1 MAITLPKENTRDN
14 DNNKFIGIKLPL
26 GKSDGAEG
34 YFASTEITIDAVKE
48 NIRNLL
54 RTKHGERVFQPSIGT
69 PLDNFLFENIN
80 DDMISMIDDEIR
92 STFSRWMPFITIA
105 RLDIGNV
112 NNENKLNLNME
123 FFLNRN
129 PNALESIQI
138 DFG

>member
-54 RTKHGERVFQPSIGT
+54 RY
-69 PLDNFLFENIN
+69 
-80 DDMISMIDDEIR
+80 
-92 STFSRWMPFITIA
+92 
-105 RLDIGNV
+105 
-112 NNENKLNLNME
+112 
-123 FFLNRN
+123 
-129 PNALESIQI
+129 
-138 DFG
+138 

>member
-34 YFASTEITIDAVKE
+34 YFTSTEITIDAVKE

-54 RTKHGERVFQPSIGT
+54 RTRQGERVFQPSIGT
-69 PLDNFLFENIN
+69 PLDNFLFENID
-80 DDMISMIDDEIR
+80 DDMISMIDEEIR

-105 RLDIGNV
+105 RLDVGNV
-112 NNENKLNLNME
+112 NNENKLNLNMK

-129 PNALESIQI
+129 PNILESIQI